1 MLTELHINCRK
12 LNTSPTFITQSQFRV
27 LKEISLVAIQYII
40 LIIPKKRESQ
50 QTENSYAVDIDSKG
64 P

>member
-1 MLTELHINCRK
+1 MLTEFYICCRK

-27 LKEISLVAIQYII
+27 LKEISLVAIQYFI

-50 QTENSYAVDIDSKG
+50 QTENSYAVDID
-64 P
+64 